1 MNQKYIY
8 YLSVLNEEK
17 LLSGL
22 KSIIT
27 KLKPE
32 LSDIINNLDDESFEE
47 LINKLKGLKPKPTK
61 NEIKTNEIVNQIQQN
76 AKLKNIFLGLK
87 DNKIDFEKIKKTL
100 SEKDSVI
107 NKITKKII
115 FTKDEEKTKDALE
128 NTPSIKEKFLKVE
141 DEDSMKKIVKTI
153 KGQTEKQTPK
163 EILFNKLKYKIK
175 QNSALNNNILGLKNK
190 YPGLGVEKIKQKI
203 EKDNQRQKT
212 IKEITK
218 KI

>member
-163 EILFNKLKYKIK
+163 EILFNKLKDKIK

-190 YPGLGVEKIKQKI
+190 YPGLGVEKIKQKM